1 MLQKWQIREQLG
13 TKRAKSSKKEKRNR
27 GCEELTLGSEE
38 SFERDEN
45 IKDDFQIFTAL
56 FSVRLTFHY
65 DKIVSLFQLLFFDTQ
80 YKYSSRSLMLRV

>member
-1 MLQKWQIREQLG
+1 MSFG
-13 TKRAKSSKKEKRNR
+13 
-27 GCEELTLGSEE
+27 GCEELTLGSGE

-65 DKIVSLFQLLFFDTQ
+65 DKIVFSPLCYTIQ
-80 YKYSSRSLMLRV
+80 S